1 MVLNCTQC
9 ACSLL
14 VSTWMIASKTVVRKY
29 DNKWVSVGLHAWMN
43 MFWIVNLGLTAS
55 LAKEWSPQC
64 SLDEMA
70 DKICSTYVTKRDT
83 TFKVYFGA
91 LVGSASL
98 IGVQVYVSASHH
110 PSVQPKRTA
119 NMMQLAVARYH
130 SPTSPRP
137 QAAPLHR
144 LPGSRGR
151 SSTALLRR
159 LAGDR
164 GLLREEAQRVR
175 HR

>member
-43 MFWIVNLGLTAS
+43 VFWIVNLGLTAS

-64 SLDEMA
+64 STDEMA

-83 TFKVYFGA
+83 TFKLYFGA

-98 IGVQVYVSASHH
+98 IGVQVYVSNSHN
-110 PSVQPKRTA
+110 PSVRLTPS
-119 NMMQLAVARYH
+119 QLAVARHH

-137 QAAPLHR
+137 EAAPLHR
-144 LPGSRGR
+144 LTGSRGR
-151 SSTALLRR
+151 PSTALLRR
-159 LAGDR
+159 LACHR
-164 GLLREEAQRVR
+164 GLLREAAQRVR